1 MVQGSIRG
9 RGLLS
14 QLLRS
19 ALHGGASTEVK
30 FAPTLCMNLVLWY
43 FSQASASEVDLSTSR
58 PALQGLRCGRT
69 VRVSLFPAFRRRWA
83 FVLFCDRWLVGAL
96 VRVAVGSYIAAM
108 FRAITI
114 SVRAAVFPSLAFLFL
129 HRVAS

>member
-1 MVQGSIRG
+1 VVQGSIRG

-30 FAPTLCMNLVLWY
+30 FAPTLCKKVLWY

-58 PALQGLRCGRT
+58 RALQGLRCSRT

-114 SVRAAVFPSLAFLFL
+114 SVRAAVFPALAFLFL